1 MKNLSFLDKLFYILN
16 TIIAVLL
23 LLSYLLPFVSPK
35 TIPLFAVLSLLV
47 PVLIVLNGL
56 FVIYWMVKLKKQVLL
71 SSIALTLGF
80 FFSTPFYKVSEKTS
94 ALNTDIKVMSY
105 NVKSFDWFQTK
116 NEKNDLKS
124 GFEFITQE
132 NPDLILIQEYYQSSK
147 IQLDFPYKYIKKHN
161 NSSNFG
167 MAIYSKL
174 KIINSGSLELKNTHN
189 NIIFVDVLNQKD
201 TIRVY
206 NLHLESLKIKP
217 NEENFGEENS
227 EKLIKRIG
235 TSFKKQADQTALFLE
250 HQKNWKG
257 KQIIGGDFNNTAYSW
272 VYNQIA
278 KDKKDAFIEAGK
290 GFGKTYNYFFPT
302 RIDFMLTD
310 PTAIINRF
318 TTSSVGYSDHYP
330 ILSKISWP

>member
-235 TSFKKQADQTALFLE
+235 TSFEKQADQTALFLE